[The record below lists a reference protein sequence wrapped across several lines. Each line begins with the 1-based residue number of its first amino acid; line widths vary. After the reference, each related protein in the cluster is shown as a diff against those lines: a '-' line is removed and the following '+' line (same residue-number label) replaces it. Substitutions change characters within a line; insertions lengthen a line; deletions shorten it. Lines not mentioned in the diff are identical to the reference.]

1 MITFVRTTVA
11 LPGKIP
17 DVLAAAKEIAA
28 ISKRL
33 IDRELAV
40 CSTLGGN
47 VGEVSWIWEAASIE
61 ANDEMTAKL
70 AADPEYQA
78 TFKKF
83 GPLIVPNVTHDKIY
97 RHI

>member
-1 MITFVRTTVA
+1 MDA
-11 LPGKIP
+11 LTLDQIRVFLSVVDEGSFPK
-17 DVLAAAKEIAA
+17 AAKSLQRAQSA
-28 ISKRL
+28 
-33 IDRELAV
+33 
-40 CSTLGGN
+40 TGN
-47 VGEVSWIWEAASIE
+47 LGEVSWIWEAASIE

-97 RHI
+97 RHH